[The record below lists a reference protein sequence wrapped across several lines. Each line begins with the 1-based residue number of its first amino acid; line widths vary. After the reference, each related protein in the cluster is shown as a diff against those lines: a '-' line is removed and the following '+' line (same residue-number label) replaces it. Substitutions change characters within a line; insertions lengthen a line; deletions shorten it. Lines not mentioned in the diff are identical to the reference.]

1 MHPGKGGLQSARPV
15 QDQHQD
21 GVQRSTK
28 TEMWKEGKLIVLDKN
43 LYLCFRYGVSVGK
56 YPVQN
61 AQIKRLR
68 NVKWN
73 VSRYIGVSCAE
84 GKDGF
89 FRYFILFLLL
99 LLYYMYPMSNL
110 TLI

>member
-43 LYLCFRYGVSVGK
+43 LYLCFRYGVIVGK
-56 YPVQN
+56 YHVQN
-61 AQIKRLR
+61 AQIKKWR

-84 GKDGF
+84 GKDDLLKIVYVIF
-89 FRYFILFLLL
+89 VVVVIL
-99 LLYYMYPMSNL
+99 YIP
-110 TLI
+110 